1 MGASIEWH
9 GLETLIASVKNASP
23 TTIRQTL
30 QVLKNNAEKGK
41 NVAHGLAPEDT
52 GFLKDH
58 ISVSYHGTEA
68 WIKGSAA
75 YTGYQEFG
83 TRYMAGKPHFRPM
96 LEQIIP
102 EFQKDME
109 NVMKG
114 AFR

>member
-1 MGASIEWH
+1 MGASIEWR
-9 GLETLIASVKNASP
+9 GLEVLIASVKNASP

-41 NVAHGLAPEDT
+41 NVAHSLAPEDT

-68 WIKGSAA
+68 WITGGAA

-109 NVMKG
+109 DVMKG
-114 AFR
+114 AFK